1 MRMRTAW
8 TRYFGAGIIL
18 MAAAA
23 VALFPCRSGAV
34 TEAATDNTVGT
45 VLYVSFGPMASIERG
60 GQEIKPVKRGTLL
73 MEKDVIKTLEA
84 QVQIMLNDGS
94 VIRLNKNTTLELKA
108 KSREKQN
115 RLKLLIGHLWAK
127 VKKQDTGLEIETP
140 SAVAAVKGT
149 ELEIKTLQ
157 KLLVE
162 LLVWDGL
169 IFFYNEKGQQYV
181 GASFRSTAGPDS
193 GPSDPEKINL
203 ENLDRWFE
211 LVVDNP
217 AVRTLK
223 TKVKDKDGKEHELN
237 LKYQQGK

>member
-1 MRMRTAW
+1 MRTAW
-8 TRYFGAGIIL
+8 TKYFGAGIIL

-23 VALFPCRSGAV
+23 VVLLARGSGAV
-34 TEAATDNTVGT
+34 STPAEDTTVGT
-45 VLYVSFGPMASIERG
+45 VLYVSFGPMASIDREG
-60 GQEIKPVKRGTLL
+60 KEIKPLKRGTML
-73 MEKDVIKTLEA
+73 MEKDVIKTLDA

-108 KSREKQN
+108 KSKEKQN

-140 SAVAAVKGT
+140 SAVAAIKGT
-149 ELEIKTLQ
+149 ELEIKTLE
-157 KLLVE
+157 KLLVD

-181 GASFRSTAGPDS
+181 GASFHSTAGPDG
-193 GPSDPEKINL
+193 GPSQPEKVEL
-203 ENLDRWFE
+203 ENQDRWFE
-211 LVVDNP
+211 LVTDNP
-217 AVRTLK
+217 TVRTLK
-223 TKVKDKDGKEHELN
+223 TKVRDKDGKEYQLD